1 MQGGNALGQQN
12 FGQSARQQQV
22 ESYRTARN
30 EALQHGARLLHGQPA
45 TASQYNYNN
54 YGQY

>member
-1 MQGGNALGQQN
+1 MQGGNAQGQQN
-12 FGQSARQQQV
+12 FGQAAGQQQV